1 MNLKNNLFYL
11 WEFYKWQIMGALAL
25 VILGLSFLS
34 AHFLGKEC
42 ALSVMLL
49 DCYAQTDEQEME
61 EITLEALGLDGRKYA
76 VEMQTGLM
84 LDNTEAGSFAM
95 TSLSR
100 FLADIGSEKLDVCA
114 MLEGSFREY
123 DASGAFL
130 DLRTVFDDA
139 QLEALSHALVTA
151 EDGRVIGLY
160 TANLPNLQKDG
171 CYDDPA
177 DPGILGIVY
186 NTKHLEIAK
195 QYLLYLAGR
204 NGGT

>member
-1 MNLKNNLFYL
+1 MNLKNDLSYD
-11 WEFYKWQIMGALAL
+11 WQFYKWQIMGALAL

-34 AHFLGKEC
+34 AHFFGKEC

-49 DCYAQTDEQEME
+49 DCYAQTEEQEME
-61 EITLEALGLDGRKYA
+61 DATLEALGLDGRKYA

-100 FLADIGSEKLDVCA
+100 FLADVGSEKLDVCG

-123 DASGAFL
+123 AEEGAFL

-160 TANLPNLQKDG
+160 AAELPNLQKDG
-171 CYDDPA
+171 CYDDRS
-177 DPGILGIVY
+177 DPGIVGIVY
-186 NTKHLEIAK
+186 NTKHLENAK